1 MKEILSYKNFLD
13 ISKTLASE
21 LFNEE
26 IYPWEAIPK
35 IKSFILSIG
44 KELPRD
50 EYENLSYNVWVSK
63 KASIYSSACI
73 EGPAIIQE
81 GSQIRHGAYIRG
93 SVIVGKN
100 TVVGNSTELK
110 NSILFDGVQVPH
122 FNYVGDS
129 ILGYKSHLGAGSVI
143 SNVKSDKSNV
153 SINFHGKKLDTGLR
167 KFGAVLGDYT
177 EIGCNAVLNPGTI
190 IGRGTTV
197 YPTSMVR
204 GVLGENLI
212 FKNQE
217 NIVKKRI

>member
-1 MKEILSYKNFLD
+1 MKEILTSKNFLD
-13 ISKTLASE
+13 VSKTLASE

-26 IYPWEAIPK
+26 VYPWKTIPK
-35 IKSFILSIG
+35 IKSFILNIG
-44 KELPRD
+44 KELSQD
-50 EYENLSYNVWVSK
+50 EYEKLSDDVWVSK

-81 GSQIRHGAYIRG
+81 GSQIRHGAFIRG

-100 TVVGNSTELK
+100 AVVGNSTELK

-129 ILGYKSHLGAGSVI
+129 ILGYKSHLGAGSII

-153 SINFHGKKLDTGLR
+153 SINFHGEKLDTGLR

-190 IGRGTTV
+190 IGRCTTV
-197 YPTSMVR
+197 YPNSMVR

-212 FKNQE
+212 FKSQDK
-217 NIVKKRI
+217 IVKKRI